1 MLPPVLLLLLLP
13 PPLPPSPPPPPP
25 SLPPPFLALRHIIRQ
40 KTRGKLWDNQHD
52 KVEMCHLPVSFCF
65 TVDPDLLE
73 PLD

>member
-1 MLPPVLLLLLLP
+1 MLCVCTDNLMDLTAFQASALPPLLLLLP
-13 PPLPPSPPPPPP
+13 
-25 SLPPPFLALRHIIRQ
+25 LRHIIRQ
-40 KTRGKLWDNQHD
+40 KSRGKMWDNQHD